1 MKIEELRSKKIDEL
15 QTLLREQEENLNDLR
30 FKISVNQ
37 LKTVNEVSDTCKMI
51 ARILTIL
58 KEKQLNNKEQ

>member
-15 QTLLREQEENLNDLR
+15 QTLLREREENLNDLR
-30 FKISVNQ
+30 FKVSVNQ
-37 LKTVNEVSDTCKMI
+37 LKTVNEISDTRKMI
-51 ARILTIL
+51 AKILTIL

>member
-37 LKTVNEVSDTCKMI
+37 LKTVNEVSDTRKMI